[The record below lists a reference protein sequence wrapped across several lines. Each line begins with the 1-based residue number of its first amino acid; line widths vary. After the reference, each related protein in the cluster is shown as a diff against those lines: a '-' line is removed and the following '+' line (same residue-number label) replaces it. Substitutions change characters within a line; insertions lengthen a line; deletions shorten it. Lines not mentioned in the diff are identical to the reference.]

1 MNDEA
6 HVRDRGHRSGTS
18 TVDTRSPD
26 SSDGRVYAAP
36 FARVWDA
43 MHSEIARRRRWSVI
57 HSDESLGVLTAVC
70 KTLIP
75 GEFSHLTVWVRLD
88 EYALTRVDIRST
100 SRSRLGLPGG
110 NRRRVQSLVS
120 CLDDR
125 LGDGTRVRP

>member
-6 HVRDRGHRSGTS
+6 QVRDRGSGSGIS

-26 SSDGRVYAAP
+26 SPDSRVYAAP

-43 MHSEIARRRRWSVI
+43 LHSEIHRRRRWKVI
-57 HSDESLGVLTAVC
+57 HSDEGLGVLTAVC
-70 KTLIP
+70 GSLIP
-75 GEFSHLTVWVRLD
+75 REFSHLTVWVRLD
-88 EYALTRVDIRST
+88 EYALTRVDVRST

-110 NRRRVQSLVS
+110 DRRRIQSLVS

-125 LGDGTRVRP
+125 LGEGTRVRS